1 MAIDLR
7 LLRYVVAVADE
18 GGFQKAADR
27 LHMAQPPLS
36 RQIAALERELGVRL
50 FERRPT
56 RLTEP
61 GKVFVE
67 GARGLLADADT
78 LVERTVRAAHGAVGR
93 LRLGY
98 VTSAAYWAVPT
109 LLSAMGA
116 RHPGVRVETREMWS
130 ADLAAALER
139 DEIDAALSRSL
150 PHLPGLARLALA
162 REDLVVVVAA
172 GHRLAGRAELSLRE
186 LRGDTLRIIRRD
198 IAPAFHDALLAALH
212 GALHGAGER
221 FPVEEEPVPGFRHL
235 VLDDHAFTVV
245 PRTLTRHLPP
255 GTAALR
261 VRDELPASV
270 LELVWRENAPAP
282 PLPLLVRAAR
292 TLTDR
297 PAPAV

>member
-1 MAIDLR
+1 MTIELR

-36 RQIAALERELGVRL
+36 RQIAALERDLGVRL

-67 GARGLLADADT
+67 GARELLAEADA
-78 LVERTVRAAHGAVGR
+78 LVARTVRTAHGTAGT

-116 RHPGVRVETREMWS
+116 RHPGIRVETREMWT
-130 ADLAAALER
+130 ADLATALER
-139 DEIDAALSRSL
+139 NEIDAALSRSL
-150 PHLPGLARLALA
+150 PLLPHLARLTLV
-162 REDLVVVVAA
+162 REHLVVVVAA
-172 GHRLAGRAELSLRE
+172 GHRLAARKELSLRE
-186 LRGDTLRIIRRD
+186 LRGDTLRAVRRD
-198 IAPAFHDALLAALH
+198 IAPAFHDALLAALR
-212 GALHGAGER
+212 ATGEH

-235 VLDDHAFTVV
+235 VLDERTFTAV
-245 PRTLTRHLPP
+245 PQTLARHLPP
-255 GTAALR
+255 GTTALR
-261 VRDELPASV
+261 VRDDLPRFD
-270 LELVWRENAPAP
+270 LDLVWRADSTAP
-282 PLPLLVRAAR
+282 PLPSLVRAAR
-292 TLTDR
+292 ELAT
-297 PAPAV
+297 

>member
-1 MAIDLR
+1 MTIDLR
-7 LLRYVVAVADE
+7 LMRYVVTVADE
-18 GGFQKAADR
+18 GGFQRAADR

-67 GARGLLADADT
+67 GARALLAEADA
-78 LVERTVRAAHGAVGR
+78 LVERTLGVAHGTAGT

-116 RHPGVRVETREMWS
+116 RHPGIRVETREMWS
-130 ADLAAALER
+130 ADLATALER

-150 PHLPGLARLALA
+150 PHRSGLARLTLV
-162 REDLVVVVAA
+162 REDLVVVVSA
-172 GHRLAGRAELSLRE
+172 GHRLTGRTELSLRE
-186 LRGDTLRIIRRD
+186 LRGDTLRAIRRD
-198 IAPAFHDALLAALH
+198 IAPAFHDAILAALQ
-212 GALHGAGER
+212 GAGER

-235 VLDDHAFTVV
+235 VLDHHTFVVV

-261 VRDELPASV
+261 ISDDLPGFD
-270 LELVWRENAPAP
+270 LELVWREDASAP
-282 PLPLLVRAAR
+282 PVPLLVRAAR
-292 TLTDR
+292 AL
-297 PAPAV
+297 AVR

>member
-1 MAIDLR
+1 MTIDLR
-7 LLRYVVAVADE
+7 LMRYVVAVADE
-18 GGFQKAADR
+18 GGFQRAADR

-36 RQIAALERELGVRL
+36 RQVAALERELGVRL

-67 GARGLLADADT
+67 GARALLAEADA
-78 LVERTVRAAHGAVGR
+78 LVERTVRTAHGTAGT

-130 ADLAAALER
+130 ADLTAALEH

-150 PHLPGLARLALA
+150 PHRPDLARLTLV
-162 REDLVVVVAA
+162 REGLVVVVAT
-172 GHRLAGRAELSLRE
+172 GHRLAGRTELSLRE
-186 LRGDTLRIIRRD
+186 LRSDTLRVIRRD
-198 IAPAFHDALLAALH
+198 IAPAFHDAVLAALRST
-212 GALHGAGER
+212 GEH

-235 VLDDHAFTVV
+235 VLDERAFAAV
-245 PRTLTRHLPP
+245 PQALARHLPA
-255 GTAALR
+255 GTVALR
-261 VRDELPASV
+261 VSDDLPGFD
-270 LELVWRENAPAP
+270 LELVWRQDTSAP
-282 PLPLLVRAAR
+282 PVPLLVRAAR
-292 TLTDR
+292 ML
-297 PAPAV
+297 AAQ

>member
-1 MAIDLR
+1 MTIDLR
-7 LLRYVVAVADE
+7 LMRYVVTVADE
-18 GGFQKAADR
+18 GGFQRAADR

-67 GARGLLADADT
+67 GARALLAEADA
-78 LVERTVRAAHGAVGR
+78 LVERTVGVAHGMTGT

-116 RHPGVRVETREMWS
+116 RHPGIRVETREMWS

-150 PHLPGLARLALA
+150 PHRPGLARLTLV
-162 REDLVVVVAA
+162 REDLVVVVSA
-172 GHRLAGRAELSLRE
+172 GHRLAGRTELSLRE
-186 LRGDTLRIIRRD
+186 LRGDTLRAIRRD
-198 IAPAFHDALLAALH
+198 IAPAFHDAILAALQ
-212 GALHGAGER
+212 GAGER

-235 VLDDHAFTVV
+235 VLDHHTFAVV
-245 PRTLTRHLPP
+245 PQALTRHLPP

-261 VRDELPASV
+261 ISDELPGCE
-270 LELVWRENAPAP
+270 LELVWRTDTSAP
-282 PLPLLVRAAR
+282 PVPLLVRAAR
-292 TLTDR
+292 AL
-297 PAPAV
+297 AVP